1 MRSASDGTAI
11 DAGHSPGPLNRGN
24 TAEPAVARASFD
36 TAGFALVPGVLPEE
50 ECAALADLVQP
61 GPASAGTRRLLDEPW
76 CVGLA
81 DRLRSHPV
89 LAALVPPGHVAVQ
102 CTYFEKSTGRNWLV
116 PLHQDLSIPVRA
128 RVDAPGLSGWSEKE
142 GGVFVHAPVPLLEQ
156 LVAVRL
162 HLDDCT
168 EKDGPLKVVPGSH
181 DKGLLADDDAVTLR
195 NASPVVAC
203 TARRGAAL
211 AMRPLLLH
219 ASSKTS
225 GQGRRRVLH
234 FVFGPREPG
243 HGLRW
248 RQTCLPQTQRST

>member
-11 DAGHSPGPLNRGN
+11 DAGCDPGPLNGGD
-24 TAEPAVARASFD
+24 TAGPAAARASFD

-50 ECAALADLVQP
+50 ECAALAGLVRP

-81 DRLRSHPV
+81 DRLRAHPV
-89 LAALVPPGHVAVQ
+89 LAALIPPGHVAVQ

-128 RVDAPGLSGWSEKE
+128 RVDAPGLSGWAEKE
-142 GGVFVHAPVPLLEQ
+142 GGVFVHAPLPLLQE

-168 EKDGPLKVVPGSH
+168 EEDGPLKVVPGSH
-181 DKGLLADDDAVTLR
+181 GRGLLSDDASAALR
-195 NASPVVAC
+195 AASPAVAC
-203 TARRGAAL
+203 TARRGEAL

-219 ASSKTS
+219 ASSKSS
-225 GQGRRRVLH
+225 GGGRRRVLH

-243 HGLRW
+243 NGLQW
-248 RQTCLPQTQRST
+248 QQAGQPQAREAT